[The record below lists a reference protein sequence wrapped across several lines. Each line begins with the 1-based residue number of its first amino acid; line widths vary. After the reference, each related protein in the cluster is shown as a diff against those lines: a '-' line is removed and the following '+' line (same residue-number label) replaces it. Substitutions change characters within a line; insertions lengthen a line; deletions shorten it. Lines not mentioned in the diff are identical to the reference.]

1 MDTTKLRANVRLLG
15 AMLGEIISSS
25 EGPALLEAVEAIRK
39 HSKQL
44 GDHQSLN
51 SLHAMLA
58 ELEDDEMLVIARAFA
73 QFLNLANIA
82 DQHHTTARDTAPLHA
97 ADATLKHAID
107 KLAGRFD
114 APAILDAVNAIDIDL
129 VLTAHPTEITRRT
142 LIYKHGQIDTCLAQL
157 DSSDLLDSER
167 QSLQQRLR
175 ELIAQLWHTDEF
187 RIDRPTPVEEAKWAF
202 AVVENSLWDALPAFV
217 RTVESVLEDCGIPAL
232 PEDWH
237 PAQISSWI
245 GGDRDGN
252 PNVTAAVTQEVL
264 LLAQWQACELFL
276 RDLHPLHEELSVK
289 PATPVLCAMA
299 GPAREPYRAVL
310 KQLRA
315 RLEQQ
320 QSAIKN
326 ALDGFTPAPT
336 PLSQEELLRPLQACK
351 DSLLASGLAVV
362 ADGRLKDMLCK
373 AHSFGPHLL
382 RLDIR
387 QESSRHTAVLSAL
400 TESLGVG
407 DYAQWD
413 EAQRAEW
420 LRNELSNPR
429 PLIPH
434 HWSPDDEVAEVIHC
448 FETIAQTAPAA
459 LGCYVISMARAPS
472 DVLAVQ
478 LLLKATGGPVD
489 LPVAPLFET
498 LDDLNNAAGVI
509 ESLLNDASYVA
520 RANHA
525 QTVMIGYSDSAK
537 DAGMLAAGWAQ
548 YQAQE
553 ALMAV
558 CDRFGVKLRLFHGR
572 GGTIGRGGVPAYQ
585 ALLSQP
591 PGSLRNGLRVTEQGE
606 MIRTKLGLPSL
617 ALNTLGRYAAAIL
630 EANLSPP
637 PTPAPQ
643 WRTMMDQLA
652 TDSCRAYRRWVRDE
666 PNFVRYFRQAT
677 PEQELAKLPLGS
689 RPARRKADGGIESL
703 RAIPWIFAWSQ
714 NRLVLPA
721 WLGAGS
727 ALQAAVD
734 AGEMTLLREMFGE
747 WPFFESRL
755 SMLEM
760 VYAKSNRV
768 IAELYDQMLVEP
780 ALQSIG
786 ESLREQLAEDT
797 ALLLDILERD
807 TLLALEAWPRE
818 SIGKR
823 NVYIAPLNLLQAELL
838 RRIRESGDAN
848 LDQALMISFAGVAA
862 GMRNTG

>member
-1 MDTTKLRANVRLLG
+1 
-15 AMLGEIISSS
+15 
-25 EGPALLEAVEAIRK
+25 
-39 HSKQL
+39 
-44 GDHQSLN
+44 
-51 SLHAMLA
+51 
-58 ELEDDEMLVIARAFA
+58 
-73 QFLNLANIA
+73 
-82 DQHHTTARDTAPLHA
+82 
-97 ADATLKHAID
+97 
-107 KLAGRFD
+107 
-114 APAILDAVNAIDIDL
+114 
-129 VLTAHPTEITRRT
+129 
-142 LIYKHGQIDTCLAQL
+142 
-157 DSSDLLDSER
+157 
-167 QSLQQRLR
+167 
-175 ELIAQLWHTDEF
+175 
-187 RIDRPTPVEEAKWAF
+187 
-202 AVVENSLWDALPAFV
+202 
-217 RTVESVLEDCGIPAL
+217 
-232 PEDWH
+232 
-237 PAQISSWI
+237 
-245 GGDRDGN
+245 
-252 PNVTAAVTQEVL
+252 
-264 LLAQWQACELFL
+264 
-276 RDLHPLHEELSVK
+276 
-289 PATPVLCAMA
+289 
-299 GPAREPYRAVL
+299 
-310 KQLRA
+310 
-315 RLEQQ
+315 
-320 QSAIKN
+320 
-326 ALDGFTPAPT
+326 
-336 PLSQEELLRPLQACK
+336 
-351 DSLLASGLAVV
+351 
-362 ADGRLKDMLCK
+362 
-373 AHSFGPHLL
+373 
-382 RLDIR
+382 
-387 QESSRHTAVLSAL
+387 
-400 TESLGVG
+400 
-407 DYAQWD
+407 
-413 EAQRAEW
+413 
-420 LRNELSNPR
+420 
-429 PLIPH
+429 
-434 HWSPDDEVAEVIHC
+434 
-448 FETIAQTAPAA
+448 
-459 LGCYVISMARAPS
+459 
-472 DVLAVQ
+472 
-478 LLLKATGGPVD
+478 
-489 LPVAPLFET
+489 
-498 LDDLNNAAGVI
+498 
-509 ESLLNDASYVA
+509 
-520 RANHA
+520 
-525 QTVMIGYSDSAK
+525 
-537 DAGMLAAGWAQ
+537 
-548 YQAQE
+548 
-553 ALMAV
+553 MAV